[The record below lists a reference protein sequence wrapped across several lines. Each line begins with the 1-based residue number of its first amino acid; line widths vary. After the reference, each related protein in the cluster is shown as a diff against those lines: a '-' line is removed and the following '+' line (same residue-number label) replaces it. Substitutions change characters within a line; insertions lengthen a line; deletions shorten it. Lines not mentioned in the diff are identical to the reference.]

1 MDAIIPQV
9 PLDGPDSRASERRV
23 AEQLVAERLVAGRV
37 VASRRTRRPTREE
50 AEAAVRTLIAWA
62 GDDPEREGLRDTP
75 RRVAKAY
82 EEFFRGY
89 GEDPAQA
96 LERTFEEVGGYDDP
110 VLLRDIPFHS
120 HCEHHMVP
128 FVGRAHI
135 AYMPRDRV
143 VGLSKLARVVD
154 LFARRL
160 QTQEHLTAEIVAAI
174 DGILKPRGVAVML
187 EAEHL
192 CMTLRG
198 VAKPGASTVTMRFT
212 GAFADPAEQARFVM
226 LVRQG

>member
-1 MDAIIPQV
+1 MDAV
-9 PLDGPDSRASERRV
+9 NSEVRLAGPDSRA
-23 AEQLVAERLVAGRV
+23 AAERLETQRIGM
-37 VASRRTRRPTREE
+37 RRTRRPTREE

-75 RRVAKAY
+75 RRVARAY
-82 EEFFRGY
+82 EEFFAGY
-89 GEDPAQA
+89 GEDPAAA
-96 LERTFEEVGGYDDP
+96 LERTFDEVGGYDDL

-135 AYMPRDRV
+135 GYIPGERV

-160 QTQEHLTAEIVAAI
+160 QTQEHLTAEIAAAV
-174 DGILKPRGVAVML
+174 DGVLKPKGVAVML
-187 EAEHL
+187 AAEHQ